1 MYFVDQIR
9 VLAASLPQLARLL
22 FLGQMLGGSLFLFW
36 LLRSRNLRKA
46 AETNALFSQ
55 ALRAIATIGLV
66 LLTTALL
73 ANMLGYFDLGNLLA
87 IIFLKSV
94 YIAAML
100 YTAVRILEGLI
111 IIALQVKPLS
121 LLRVVGLYRPMLQ
134 QRAGLL
140 LGILAFLL
148 WLNLIL
154 GFFGLLTP
162 LIAATKATLSAS
174 IVIGSL
180 SISLG
185 GILAFVI
192 TIWATFL
199 ISRFLRFLLEEDVY
213 QYFLPSKWHSVCDF
227 NDTTLYNPAC
237 GILHCPGSAWN
248 RFDKGYDSGW
258 SLWRRDRI
266 WTTKCDQ

>member
-1 MYFVDQIR
+1 
-9 VLAASLPQLARLL
+9 
-22 FLGQMLGGSLFLFW
+22 
-36 LLRSRNLRKA
+36 
-46 AETNALFSQ
+46 
-55 ALRAIATIGLV
+55 
-66 LLTTALL
+66 
-73 ANMLGYFDLGNLLA
+73 MLGYFDLGNLLA
-87 IIFLKSV
+87 IIFLRSV

-185 GILAFVI
+185 GILAFLI
-192 TIWATFL
+192 AIWASFL

-213 QYFLPSKWHSVCDF
+213 Q
-227 NDTTLYNPAC
+227 
-237 GILHCPGSAWN
+237 
-248 RFDKGYDSGW
+248 
-258 SLWRRDRI
+258 
-266 WTTKCDQ
+266 